1 MGEGG
6 ATGARGGRLRQG
18 QPAARWEK
26 GEPVVVGEGAGSG
39 GRRPQKGRR
48 VSKVG
53 EEGACGGKGGRLR
66 RPPAVRW
73 ERGQS
78 VVEEGA
84 IYEMPVHT
92 WCIHLVQ
99 FHSHCYQLPLRYIPA
114 SFE

>member
-1 MGEGG
+1 MRAAGRKEGEVAAYAWRGGSKVGKKSEPLVAASREVGEGG
-6 ATGARGGRLRQG
+6 ACGGRGGRL
-18 QPAARWEK
+18 
-26 GEPVVVGEGAGSG
+26 
-39 GRRPQKGRR
+39 
-48 VSKVG
+48 
-53 EEGACGGKGGRLR
+53 L